1 MCQEYGVFQLHLY
14 WPELSRKKN
23 SIYAKLRSH
32 ILMIISHIFWSH
44 YLLSMRME
52 MDRLVTTFVPDVSN
66 TITFMKYRHMDMMI
80 GLLGRD
86 WDIYRQIQC
95 RKTCMN
101 ILPKAFSNYFR
112 LKILRNAVGRDRK
125 AWKHRRGN
133 HKLSEASLW
142 RQKNENGNKLC
153 LL

>member
-1 MCQEYGVFQLHLY
+1 
-14 WPELSRKKN
+14 
-23 SIYAKLRSH
+23 
-32 ILMIISHIFWSH
+32 
-44 YLLSMRME
+44 

-80 GLLGRD
+80 ALLRRE

-125 AWKHRRGN
+125 A
-133 HKLSEASLW
+133 
-142 RQKNENGNKLC
+142 
-153 LL
+153 